1 MNSLCPFYVDA
12 NQIKKN
18 PCQWIV
24 YNTEQNP
31 LAIIWHFC
39 STSKRDFLAVSSIW
53 VLTRSYCK
61 TCGFY
66 SIFSLSSEFLT
77 EFYKL
82 KNIWNKHWIEPK
94 KKDSI
99 FIFLPIKKL
108 ENGLLKVKLKTDNV
122 LWSNKITNLENF
134 GKVACNKLTSSRT
147 SAILLT
153 NSSGRCLKVGTL
165 ENRIK
170 RGIRI

>member
-1 MNSLCPFYVDA
+1 MNSLCPFYVNA
-12 NQIKKN
+12 NQILKN

-39 STSKRDFLAVSSIW
+39 STSKLDFLAVSSIW

-66 SIFSLSSEFLT
+66 SKPFHLVEFLT
-77 EFYKL
+77 EIYKL
-82 KNIWNKHWIEPK
+82 KNISNKHWIEPK
-94 KKDSI
+94 KNSI

-122 LWSNKITNLENF
+122 LWSNKITKLENF
-134 GKVACNKLTSSRT
+134 GEVACNKLTSSRT